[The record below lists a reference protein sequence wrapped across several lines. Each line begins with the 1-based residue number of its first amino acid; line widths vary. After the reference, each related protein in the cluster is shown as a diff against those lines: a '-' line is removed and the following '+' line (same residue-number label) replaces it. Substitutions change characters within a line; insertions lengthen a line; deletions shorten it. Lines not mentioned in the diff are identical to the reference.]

1 VQGQESRRDA
11 EHKGNLTTL
20 LLYLTPHSS
29 LRTIS
34 LSANPSPSPIFSLS
48 ANPSPSPILPASLPS
63 PSPISSASLPSP
75 SPILPA
81 SLPSPSPIS
90 SASLPSL
97 SPISSASLPSPYHLT
112 CIPPISLPC
121 HTACLMPYPHLSP
134 SHLQQVNSLLKIATR
149 Y

>member
-29 LRTIS
+29 LRPIS

-48 ANPSPSPILPASLPS
+48 ANPSPSPISSASLPS

-90 SASLPSL
+90 SASLPS
-97 SPISSASLPSPYHLT
+97 PYHLT
-112 CIPPISLPC
+112 CIPPISLPS